1 MATRPSTHE
10 RREDLLREALEIM
23 YADHGQPLELDD
35 IARRIA
41 TSRRHLQRVFRELHG
56 EPFRTALTNI
66 RLDRAAALLAG
77 PEQIK
82 IREVARQVGYQEP
95 AQFAKA
101 FRRRHGVVPS
111 EYRARAV
118 ERRRSQR

>member
-1 MATRPSTHE
+1 MRPTTNE

-23 YADHGQPLELDD
+23 HAEHGTPLELDD

-56 EPFRTALTNI
+56 EPFRTALTHI
-66 RLDRAAALLAG
+66 RLDRAAELLAE
-77 PEQIK
+77 PSPVK
-82 IREVARQVGYQEP
+82 IREVARRVGYQEP

-101 FRRRHGVVPS
+101 FRRRHGLVPS
-111 EYRARAV
+111 EYRERATASV
-118 ERRRSQR
+118 SA